1 LVVRIPSRSSHRKIV
16 AAITLLFQS
25 FPTFASAMHFS
36 FMFFPLGAIF
46 FWPWGPFGLFSAT
59 EWLVES
65 YPLHYGRLWAV
76 LGAIGIALIAV
87 GMAMFLAAYLQYLS
101 RRKAGLVKTGLY
113 SVVRHPQYL
122 GIILATFGLFL
133 FRRPTSAWP
142 LPLPGTF
149 VHWMPMEIIAWL
161 TLVFIYVLLANS
173 EEKYLQRKHG
183 RDFLSYKRE
192 VSFILPILPP
202 NVSERLPIKVPTSGF
217 GRVIFLLSIYLS
229 MVIITAII
237 LKSLL

>member
-1 LVVRIPSRSSHRKIV
+1 
-16 AAITLLFQS
+16 
-25 FPTFASAMHFS
+25 
-36 FMFFPLGAIF
+36 
-46 FWPWGPFGLFSAT
+46 LFSET
-59 EWLVES
+59 KWLVES
-65 YPLHYGRLWAV
+65 YLLPYGRLWAV
-76 LGAIGIALIAV
+76 LGAIGIVLIVV
-87 GMAMFLAAYLQYLS
+87 GIVMFLAAYLHYLS
-101 RRKAGLVKTGLY
+101 RRKAGVVKTGLY

-133 FRRPTSAWP
+133 FRRPTDAWP
-142 LPLPGTF
+142 SPLPGTF

-161 TLVFIYVLLANS
+161 TLVFLYVLLANS

-183 RDFLSYKRE
+183 EDFLSYKRE
-192 VSFILPILPP
+192 VPFILPILPP
-202 NVSERLPIKVPTSGF
+202 NVSEWLPIKVPTSGS